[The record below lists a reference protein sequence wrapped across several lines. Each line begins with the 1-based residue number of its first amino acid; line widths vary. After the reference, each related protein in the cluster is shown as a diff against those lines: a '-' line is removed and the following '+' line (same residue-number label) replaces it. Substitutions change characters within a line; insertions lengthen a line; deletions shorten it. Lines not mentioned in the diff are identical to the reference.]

1 MEVSCYGNLI
11 KYLSSCYHGNNP
23 FTNLDN
29 FSSRNFKY
37 PKNGYIPEENEIRCP
52 ICLKLAWKPVHPDT
66 CNHAFCKRYILL
78 WCKRKLN
85 VLFVE
90 LVSLIYMI

>member
-11 KYLSSCYHGNNP
+11 KYLSSYSHGNNP
-23 FTNLDN
+23 F
-29 FSSRNFKY
+29 RNFKY

-66 CNHAFCKRYILL
+66 CNHAFCKRCILL
-78 WCKRKLN
+78 WCKRKLTCPICR
-85 VLFVE
+85 
-90 LVSLIYMI
+90 VSFINIYDIDLYDN